1 MHVVVVVGRD
11 RHGRWAGFADAL
23 QAAGHR
29 VEFTRLDACFDDGS
43 ALTPEEVFARRCDVL
58 FYVPEVATR
67 TTFSATNALT
77 VFWLERSVGV
87 GDMLLGDIVVVSPF
101 WDVVGASGGARRAF
115 LWLTPPCR
123 SIAPPSQ
130 AGGGVVVV
138 GAWHPVREQ
147 VVRALAGRGI
157 GVRGVGAG
165 WSRAHLKRSLYRA
178 TRRYED
184 MLAEVAKADV
194 VVYPLCRGLDGL
206 LSDCLHMGKCV
217 VVEPF
222 EGVDLLGEG
231 VCVAT
236 DVVTEVERLV
246 VFDLGRRRYE
256 GAAVDVVGR
265 FAPQRLVQALLEA

>member
-1 MHVVVVVGRD
+1 MHVVVVVGKD
-11 RHGRWAGFADAL
+11 RYGRWAGFADAL

-29 VEFTRLDACFDDGS
+29 VEFMRLEASFENGQF
-43 ALTPEEVFARRCDVL
+43 LTPEEVFARRCDVL
-58 FYVPEVATR
+58 FCVSEVAAR
-67 TTFSATNALT
+67 TTPSATNALT
-77 VFWLERSVGV
+77 VFWVERSGGFGSVP
-87 GDMLLGDIVVVSPF
+87 LGDIVVVSPF
-101 WDVVGASGGARRAF
+101 WDVVDAAGGARRAF

-123 SIAPPSQ
+123 GIAPPSQ

-138 GAWHPVREQ
+138 GVWHPVREQ
-147 VVRALAGRGI
+147 VVRALAEKGI

-165 WSRAHLKRSLYRA
+165 WSRARLKRSLYRA

-184 MLAEVAKADV
+184 MLAEIAKADV
-194 VVYPLCRGLDGL
+194 VVYLLCRGLNGL

-231 VCVAT
+231 VCVAG
-236 DVVTEVERLV
+236 DVVTEAGRLA

-256 GAAVDVVGR
+256 SAAGEVVGR
-265 FAPQRLVQALLEA
+265 FAPQRLIQALLDA